1 MNCHQCHKELT
12 ADDKGAY
19 LKFWDRK
26 GEDMICVACLAGRLR
41 CSEEYLRERI
51 QFLKDSGCTLFPD
64 SKKQK

>member
-1 MNCHQCHKELT
+1 MNCHQCRKELT

-26 GEDMICVACLAGRLR
+26 GEDMICVVCLAGRLR

-51 QFLKDSGCTLFPD
+51 QFLKDNGCTLFP
-64 SKKQK
+64 K